1 LVGMVSYCC
10 SGYNGAQQVVKNW
23 AKFGGIDMRL
33 GMIQGL
39 MLFGFFVI
47 VAGCATKS
55 GPLAVLPISSPTAA
69 QHNLEG
75 IKSYNDGNW
84 KAAEEHFLSAV
95 QDDPLL
101 PEAHFN
107 LALTE
112 HKLGLHDQA
121 KKHFQ
126 TAGELAPK
134 NKEIV
139 ASSIYRNHL
148 GLSSTFERHIS
159 GGYRYE

>member
-1 LVGMVSYCC
+1 MRHRIMYRVMIVGMLS
-10 SGYNGAQQVVKNW
+10 
-23 AKFGGIDMRL
+23 
-33 GMIQGL
+33 
-39 MLFGFFVI
+39 MLV
-47 VAGCATKS
+47 GCATKS
-55 GPLAVLPISSPTAA
+55 GPLAVLPMTSPTAA

-75 IKSYNDGNW
+75 IKFYNDGNW
-84 KAAEEHFLSAV
+84 KAARGHFVSAV
-95 QDDPLL
+95 QGDPQL

-112 HKLGLHDQA
+112 HKLGSHDQA

-126 TAGELAPK
+126 AAGELAPN

-139 ASSIYRNHL
+139 ESSIYRNHL
-148 GLSSTFERHIS
+148 GLSSTFEQHIS

>member
-1 LVGMVSYCC
+1 MPRGMSQ
-10 SGYNGAQQVVKNW
+10 SLMI
-23 AKFGGIDMRL
+23 FG
-33 GMIQGL
+33 
-39 MLFGFFVI
+39 MLALL
-47 VAGCATKS
+47 AGCATKS
-55 GPLAVLPISSPTAA
+55 GPLAVLPISNPTAA

-75 IKSYNDGNW
+75 IKLYNDGNW
-84 KAAEEHFLSAV
+84 RAAEKHFLAAV
-95 QDDPLL
+95 KDDPQL

-112 HKLGLHDQA
+112 HKLDQHDEA

-126 TAGELAPK
+126 AAGELAPN

-139 ASSIYRNHL
+139 ESSIYRNHL

-159 GGYRYE
+159 GGYKY

>member
-1 LVGMVSYCC
+1 ML
-10 SGYNGAQQVVKNW
+10 K
-23 AKFGGIDMRL
+23 
-33 GMIQGL
+33 GL
-39 MLFGFFVI
+39 FVI
-47 VAGCATKS
+47 GVLVMVTGCATKTV
-55 GPLAVLPISSPTAA
+55 PLAVLPILSPTAA

-75 IKSYNDGNW
+75 IKLYNNGNW
-84 KAAEEHFLSAV
+84 NAAREHFVAAV
-95 QDDPLL
+95 KHDPQL

-112 HKLGLHDQA
+112 HKLGQHGEA

-126 TAGELAPK
+126 TAGKLSPN

-139 ASSIYRNHL
+139 ESSIYRNHL
-148 GLSSTFERHIS
+148 GLSSTLERHIS

>member
-1 LVGMVSYCC
+1 M
-10 SGYNGAQQVVKNW
+10 Q
-23 AKFGGIDMRL
+23 R
-33 GMIQGL
+33 GMIQG
-39 MLFGFFVI
+39 FTIVWFVGM
-47 VAGCATKS
+47 AMGCATQI

-75 IKSYNDGNW
+75 IKFYNDGNW
-84 KAAEEHFLSAV
+84 KSARDHFQAAV
-95 QDDPLL
+95 QDDPRL

-112 HKLGLHDQA
+112 HKLGRHDQA
-121 KKHFQ
+121 KQHFK
-126 TAGELAPK
+126 TAGELAPS

-139 ASSIYRNHL
+139 ESSIYRNHL

>member
-1 LVGMVSYCC
+1 M
-10 SGYNGAQQVVKNW
+10 KR
-23 AKFGGIDMRL
+23 KI
-33 GMIQGL
+33 IQGL
-39 MLFGFFVI
+39 MLIGFLSI
-47 VAGCATKS
+47 VAGCATKT

-84 KAAEEHFLSAV
+84 KAAREHFVSAV
-95 QDDPLL
+95 KNDPQL

-112 HKLGLHDQA
+112 HKLGQHGEA

-126 TAGELAPK
+126 TAGELAPT

-139 ASSIYRNHL
+139 ESSTYRNHL
-148 GLSSTFERHIS
+148 GLSSTLEKHFS
-159 GGYRYE
+159 GGYRY

>member
-1 LVGMVSYCC
+1 MLSRML
-10 SGYNGAQQVVKNW
+10 K
-23 AKFGGIDMRL
+23 
-33 GMIQGL
+33 GL
-39 MLFGFFVI
+39 FVI
-47 VAGCATKS
+47 GFLAMLAGCVTKT

-84 KAAEEHFLSAV
+84 KAAREHFVSAV
-95 QDDPLL
+95 KHDPQL

-107 LALTE
+107 LALTQ
-112 HKLGLHDQA
+112 HKLGQHGEA

-126 TAGELAPK
+126 TAGELTPN

-139 ASSIYRNHL
+139 ESPSYRNHL

>member
-1 LVGMVSYCC
+1 
-10 SGYNGAQQVVKNW
+10 
-23 AKFGGIDMRL
+23 MRL
-33 GMIQGL
+33 GLIQSRIV
-39 MLFGFFVI
+39 FGFFAMVT
-47 VAGCATKS
+47 GCTTTS

-84 KAAEEHFLSAV
+84 KAAEEQFLAAV
-95 QDDPLL
+95 QDDPQL

-112 HKLGLHDQA
+112 HKLGQHEDA

-126 TAGELAPK
+126 AAGELAPK

-139 ASSIYRNHL
+139 DSFIYRNHL

>member
-1 LVGMVSYCC
+1 MCNGLVVIGFL
-10 SGYNGAQQVVKNW
+10 A
-23 AKFGGIDMRL
+23 
-33 GMIQGL
+33 
-39 MLFGFFVI
+39 ML
-47 VAGCATKS
+47 AGCVTKT

-75 IKSYNDGNW
+75 IKSYNNGNW
-84 KAAEEHFLSAV
+84 KAAREHFVEAV
-95 QDDPLL
+95 KHDPQL

-112 HKLGLHDQA
+112 HKLGQHGEA

-126 TAGELAPK
+126 TAGAFAPT
-134 NKEIV
+134 NKAIV
-139 ASSIYRNHL
+139 ESSSYRNHL

>member
-1 LVGMVSYCC
+1 MLSRML
-10 SGYNGAQQVVKNW
+10 K
-23 AKFGGIDMRL
+23 
-33 GMIQGL
+33 GL
-39 MLFGFFVI
+39 FVI
-47 VAGCATKS
+47 GVLVMVTGCATKTV
-55 GPLAVLPISSPTAA
+55 PLAVLPILSPTAA

-75 IKSYNDGNW
+75 IKLYNNGNW
-84 KAAEEHFLSAV
+84 NAAREHFVAAV
-95 QDDPLL
+95 KHDPQL

-112 HKLGLHDQA
+112 HKLGQHGEA

-126 TAGELAPK
+126 TAGKLSPN

-139 ASSIYRNHL
+139 ESSIYRNHL
-148 GLSSTFERHIS
+148 GLSSTLERHIS

>member
-1 LVGMVSYCC
+1 MPPNMVQWLIS
-10 SGYNGAQQVVKNW
+10 
-23 AKFGGIDMRL
+23 L
-33 GMIQGL
+33 GL
-39 MLFGFFVI
+39 LAML
-47 VAGCATKS
+47 AGCASKS
-55 GPLAVLPISSPTAA
+55 GPLAVLPISSPSAA
-69 QHNLEG
+69 QHNLDG
-75 IKSYNDGNW
+75 IKLYNDGNW
-84 KAAEEHFLSAV
+84 KAAEDHFLAAV
-95 QDDPLL
+95 QDDPQL

-126 TAGELAPK
+126 SAGELAPN

-139 ASSIYRNHL
+139 ESSIYRNHL